1 MGGLVDTTQ
10 ETLPQ
15 HFPPP
20 SPPSLQADSSNIQG
34 ENWLLLLDY
43 LLLKLIH

>member
-15 HFPPP
+15 SSP
-20 SPPSLQADSSNIQG
+20 SPPSLQTDSSSIQG
-34 ENWLLLLDY
+34 ENLLLLLDY